1 MRNWAMG
8 LGLAVFAGMA
18 GAQPAAFTDLGSH
31 TGNES
36 VTTEV
41 TLLAGNDIQW
51 FRIELPA
58 AQDFL
63 ATYVDMWTVSGG
75 VNPLT
80 DTEIGLYDNTGN
92 LISSDDDDDD
102 GLFSAM
108 SFGQINPTRP
118 VTAGNGLAFNGR
130 DGQFDAGTYWIAVG
144 RFNVTFNATNW
155 DATSTYTGTQTTTTL
170 NMNIQGVRPLAGS
183 ATVTP
188 SPVAPGGQIR
198 FELTAS
204 PGDNPTSSG
213 IAGTIN
219 LTEVGGSASQALFD
233 NGTNGDTTAGDNVFT
248 YTYTIPGGTTSG
260 VKNVPWTLTDAQSR
274 TASGTRAFAVSGP
287 GLYFDTEPND
297 TKVAATVING
307 FAQGNT
313 IVGSTTGTT
322 TNGDDTSYDYYK
334 IKTAATAPGIYK
346 YTISLNSDTPG
357 HTCTL
362 RGLNQSTAGVIDTA
376 SDATAQTA
384 FTDTDGSRKNVWY
397 GFGREEEMF
406 YRVAGTAATTGA
418 YTVTITREPV
428 ARQGLS
434 VNPSNAGQLTIRLTG
449 GDPEVWVMN
458 GDTLTTIDDYN
469 NDDTV
474 GGGLIST
481 LTRDFQAGRYT
492 IVISDYNLQCN
503 LPSPADEAGRG
514 EIVVDFPDSMV
525 ASDNETADLALTIE
539 LHEGDINGPIVTTET
554 FNQSPGF
561 GMVFVDMIVGG
572 GSTCVADVDDGS
584 GTGTSDGA
592 VTIDDL
598 LYYITIFQQGAIEAD
613 VDNGTGTGT
622 QDGAVTIDDLLYFI
636 QRFQAGC

>member
-8 LGLAVFAGMA
+8 MGLAVFAGLA
-18 GAQPAAFTDLGSH
+18 GAQPATFTDLGAH

-36 VTTEV
+36 LTVDVVLPAPNAVE
-41 TLLAGNDIQW
+41 W
-51 FRIELPA
+51 YRIELPA
-58 AQDFL
+58 AQDAL
-63 ATYVDMWTVSGG
+63 ATYMDMWTVSGG
-75 VNPLT
+75 DNPMT
-80 DTEIGLYDNTGN
+80 DTEVGVYDSVGN
-92 LISSDDDDDD
+92 LVASDDDDSD
-102 GLFSAM
+102 GLFTAL
-108 SFGQINPTRP
+108 SFGQMNPTRP
-118 VTAGNGLAFNGR
+118 AVGTGVVFNGR
-130 DGQFDAGTYWIAVG
+130 DGQIDAGVYWIAVG
-144 RFNVTFNATNW
+144 RFNVTFNTTNW

-204 PGDNPTSSG
+204 PADNPTSTG

-233 NGTNGDTTAGDNVFT
+233 NGTNGDTTAGDNIFT

-274 TASGTRAFAVSGP
+274 TASGNRAFAVSGP

-297 TKVAATVING
+297 TKDAATIING
-307 FAQGNT
+307 FGPGNT
-313 IVGSTTGTT
+313 IIGLTTGAT
-322 TNGDDTSYDYYK
+322 TNGDDGSQDTYR
-334 IKTAATAPGIYK
+334 IKTPAAASGIYK
-346 YTISLNSDTPG
+346 YTVTLSSDTPG
-357 HTCTL
+357 HTATL
-362 RGLNQSTAGVIDTA
+362 RGLTQTGGVINAGTDT
-376 SDATAQTA
+376 TFQTA
-384 FTDTDGSRKNVWY
+384 FTDVDTTRKNVWY
-397 GFGREEEMF
+397 GFGREEEMY
-406 YRVAGTAATTGA
+406 YRVAGTASTTGS
-418 YTVTITREPV
+418 YTVTINRESVTRE
-428 ARQGLS
+428 GLLT
-434 VNPSNAGQLTIRLTG
+434 NPSNAGQLTVRVTG
-449 GDPEVWVMN
+449 GDPEIWVMN
-458 GDTLTTIDDYN
+458 GDTLVTLDGYN
-469 NDDTV
+469 NDDTI
-474 GGGLIST
+474 GGGLVST

-492 IVISDYNLQCN
+492 LVLSDYNLGCD
-503 LPSPADEAGRG
+503 LPSPVDEAGPVDP
-514 EIVVDFPDSMV
+514 VVDFPNSMV
-525 ASDNETADLALTIE
+525 SSDRETTGPTFTVE
-539 LHEGDINGPIVTTET
+539 VFEGDVNGTLVTTET
-554 FNQSPGF
+554 FVQTGDF

-598 LYYITIFQQGAIEAD
+598 LYYITIFQTGAIAAD